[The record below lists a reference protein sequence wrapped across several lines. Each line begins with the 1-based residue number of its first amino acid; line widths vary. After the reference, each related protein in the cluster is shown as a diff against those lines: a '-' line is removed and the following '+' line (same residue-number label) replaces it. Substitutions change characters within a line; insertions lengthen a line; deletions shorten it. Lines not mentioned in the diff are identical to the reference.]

1 MSPVDGAKDY
11 IIHLLSNNVH
21 TDIVCSVKS
30 NLIDL
35 MAVFPSTN
43 IISRDNTY
51 QWVGIGWGDKGFYL
65 NTPEWKD
72 LTEKTALVAALGIR

>member
-1 MSPVDGAKDY
+1 M
-11 IIHLLSNNVH
+11 
-21 TDIVCSVKS
+21 DIVCSVKS

-43 IISRDNTY
+43 IISRDSTY
-51 QWVGIGWGDKGFYL
+51 QWVGIEWGDKGFYL